1 MLSKLS
7 EDNAVKLYDFS
18 NCKEVDSITGK
29 REGTPRYMAPEVLR
43 YEMNDFKA
51 DIYSFG
57 IVLWEIWFGQEAFAC
72 VDLRN
77 LQHFIDL
84 VSEGLR
90 PEGKES
96 KKTPCHW
103 KGLMEKCWD
112 GDPGKRPTAGEC
124 KEILTKLNNEW
135 SGQLGEPFPK

>member
-1 MLSKLS
+1 M
-7 EDNAVKLYDFS
+7 KLYDVS
-18 NCKEVDSITGK
+18 NCKEADSITGK
-29 REGTPRYMAPEVLR
+29 QGGTPRYMAPEVLR
-43 YEMNDFKA
+43 YEMNDSKA

-96 KKTPCHW
+96 KKTPCQW

-124 KEILTKLNNEW
+124 KEIITKLYNEW
-135 SGQLGEPFPK
+135 LIRRAIP